1 MLVGF
6 DDVWLLQNPLKAVT
20 TARLLGADGFR
31 VPIYWQRGQTKLN
44 KAQTRQWDRA
54 VAESLGMRIVVV
66 VTGAA
71 AKRTPQTASAR
82 TAYCTFVRD
91 LLKRYPSIN
100 DVVVW
105 NEPNKSTDWQPQ
117 FVNGQSAA
125 PAAYE
130 SLLARCYDLL
140 HAFRADLNMLAPA
153 TSPNGN
159 DDPRAVTNISHSP
172 ANFIIKLGQA
182 YRASGR
188 TAPIFDNVAHHNYG
202 VTPSERPWREH
213 PGRTMIA
220 EGDWTRLVEALQTGF
235 ARTAQPVPG
244 RCVQEKCALIWYLE
258 TGYQT
263 TIAASKRRFYTAKE
277 NVSALVPAAGPGDF
291 ATHPDAASRA
301 PDQGTQI
308 TDGARLAYCQP
319 YVAAFFN
326 YLLRDDADL
335 RGWQS
340 GAVWR
345 DGRPKPSFPVFRR
358 VFEEVHEDKVD
369 CGSLKGGPVPIAALH

>member
-6 DDVWLLQNPLKAVT
+6 DDGWLLQNPIKAVT
-20 TARLLGADGFR
+20 TAKLLGADGFR
-31 VPIYWQRGQTKLN
+31 VPIYWHSGQTRLN
-44 KAQTRQWDRA
+44 AAQTGDWDRA
-54 VAESLGMRIVVV
+54 VAQALDMRVVVV
-66 VTGAA
+66 VTGTA

-91 LLKRYPSIN
+91 LLERYPTIN
-100 DVVVW
+100 DIVIW
-105 NEPNKSTDWQPQ
+105 NEPNKSLDWQPQ
-117 FVNGQSAA
+117 FLNGRSVA
-125 PAAYE
+125 PAAYGA
-130 SLLARCYDLL
+130 LLARCYDML
-140 HAFRADLNMLAPA
+140 HEARREVNILAPA

-159 DDPRAVTNISHSP
+159 DDPRAVSNISHSP
-172 ANFIIKLGQA
+172 ANFIVRLGQA

-188 TAPIFDNVAHHNYG
+188 TGPIFDNVAHHNYG
-202 VTPSERPWREH
+202 ATPSERPWREH
-213 PGRTMIA
+213 PGTMIA

-235 ARTAQPVPG
+235 AGTPQPVPG

-258 TGYQT
+258 AGYQT
-263 TIAASKRRFYTAKE
+263 TIAASKRRFYTSRE
-277 NVSALVPAAGPGDF
+277 NVPAPVPAAGPGDS

-345 DGRPKPSFPVFRR
+345 DGTPKPSFPAFRR
-358 VFEEVHEDKVD
+358 VFEEIHQDEVD
-369 CGSLKGGPVPIAALH
+369 CASLKGGPVPIAVLR